1 MCGTTKFM
9 INYLHLQLSI
19 SMKIFI
25 TASFRDGEN
34 KKEIEHL
41 CKLVKIAGFED
52 FCFIRDVEN
61 YEKAFNDS
69 RELMQRARD
78 EISKSDALL
87 IDMTDKPT
95 GRAIEAG
102 IAFALNKK
110 VIVIAKK
117 RTQIKDTVRGIAN
130 LVIEYDAIDDITTP
144 LHEWLSK
151 I

>member
-1 MCGTTKFM
+1 
-9 INYLHLQLSI
+9 
-19 SMKIFI
+19 MKLFI
-25 TASFRDGEN
+25 TASFQGGDN

-41 CKLVKIAGFED
+41 CELAKTAGFED

-61 YEKAFNDS
+61 YKKMFDDPQ
-69 RELMQRARD
+69 ELMQRARD

-110 VIVIAKK
+110 VIVIARKG
-117 RTQIKDTVRGIAN
+117 TPIKDTTRGISSLA
-130 LVIEYDAIDDITTP
+130 IEYDVIDDIAAP
-144 LHEWLSK
+144 LKEWLFAQ
-151 I
+151 